1 MRKFSFSDRKNRGFG
16 FITRKSDGA
25 DFFVHSRSIRKTDVE
40 EINEG
45 MEVEFLEVRNNRGA
59 EAKDVRMLKKN
70 QFAMNDKKEIGIIKR
85 WNVSAVLVLSE

>member
-1 MRKFSFSDRKNRGFG
+1 
-16 FITRKSDGA
+16 
-25 DFFVHSRSIRKTDVE
+25 
-40 EINEG
+40 

-70 QFAMNDKKEIGIIKR
+70 QFAMNDKREIGIIKR